1 MQLKD
6 MKILKR
12 ALGSCKN
19 QYSKHQRNRARDL
32 FIVKMRARVLS
43 LKMLAAPHLFS
54 IFSI

>member
-12 ALGSCKN
+12 ALGSYKN